1 LSGRVRITHP
11 ERVLDPTSGTRKID
25 LARYWQWVAPWLL
38 PDLKG
43 RPVSLVRA
51 PGDITG
57 ELFFQ
62 KHAERREIP
71 FVTQHPGLDPGMGR
85 CCRSTASMRCS
96 ARPRWAR
103 SNCIRGTRMHRTS
116 SGPIASCSTSIP
128 IRRCRGAR

>member
-1 LSGRVRITHP
+1 ARADADTGDDTIGRVRITHP
-11 ERVLDPTSGTRKID
+11 ERVLDPQSGTRKLD

-51 PGDITG
+51 PGDIAG

-71 FVTQHPGLDPGMGR
+71 FVTQHEGLDPG
-85 CCRSTASMRCS
+85 
-96 ARPRWAR
+96 
-103 SNCIRGTRMHRTS
+103 H
-116 SGPIASCSTSIP
+116 GPLLSID
-128 IRRCRGAR
+128 